1 MIPASTSVRAWPYC
15 HSGSDA
21 YSQAAAVGSAVAA
34 YLRSQPAMLASWA
47 SGCCCC
53 AVMSLQLCNRSLA
66 AAESHVVSSQQAG
79 SSSMSTCCDVS
90 CE

>member
-34 YLRSQPAMLASWA
+34 YSTSVANLPCWQ
-47 SGCCCC
+47 
-53 AVMSLQLCNRSLA
+53 VA
-66 AAESHVVSSQQAG
+66 AAAVL
-79 SSSMSTCCDVS
+79 
-90 CE
+90 

>member
-34 YLRSQPAMLASWA
+34 YLRSQPAMLAS
-47 SGCCCC
+47 GCCCC

-66 AAESHVVSSQQAG
+66 AAESSHLSRQAAAA
-79 SSSMSTCCDVS
+79 
-90 CE
+90 